1 MWETIKN
8 NKDEYMVERP
18 KYLCYN
24 IIIKN
29 DCLGAKFR
37 IGMCQTT
44 ILEWSSE
51 SEMN

>member
-24 IIIKN
+24 IITKMIVWVRSLEQRCVKRLSSN
-29 DCLGAKFR
+29 GVAKAK
-37 IGMCQTT
+37 
-44 ILEWSSE
+44 
-51 SEMN
+51 